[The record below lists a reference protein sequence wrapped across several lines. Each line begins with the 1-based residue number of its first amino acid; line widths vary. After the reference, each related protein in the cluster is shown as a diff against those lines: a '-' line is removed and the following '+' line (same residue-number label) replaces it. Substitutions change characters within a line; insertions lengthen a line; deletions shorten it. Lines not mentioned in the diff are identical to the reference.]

1 MLNEE
6 YTIWIGNKSDNV
18 TACFVKFRWLFLYS
32 QHIDKHSYQTLII
45 SFLGKATFVMWS
57 RVEGKFVAKSCWLPH
72 LKCYESHH
80 SHFIP
85 SSCSCIIVISVWEAR
100 SSKALWYNRSTQ
112 KYFYI
117 AKANNYIFLSIT
129 IGCSLILT
137 GPTFWH
143 IGHGTCLSCKQA
155 NFLKS

>member
-1 MLNEE
+1 MIVNTWHEICIRCKWYNFELWIIRIWHVKSKMLNEE

-32 QHIDKHSYQTLII
+32 LHIDKHSYQNLII

-100 SSKALWYNRSTQ
+100 SSKA
-112 KYFYI
+112 F
-117 AKANNYIFLSIT
+117 
-129 IGCSLILT
+129 
-137 GPTFWH
+137 
-143 IGHGTCLSCKQA
+143 
-155 NFLKS
+155 